1 MSESFSIPAAEL
13 VFEEEIKHSRFI
25 SLLFHCQSAED
36 FRCTLKDIRQRYP
49 GATHYCQAFVAGRPG
64 DTMMVGFSDDG
75 EPAGSAGRPMLAV
88 LQGSGI
94 GEIGAV
100 VVRYYG
106 GIKLG
111 VGGLVRA
118 YASGLKQALPQ
129 LTTAQ
134 KLLRYPASIECDYAM
149 LRDVEYMIERHQ
161 GVITHRDFGG
171 AVALKFELPAS
182 QRVELNQQLATVS
195 QGAVQAR
202 FDQ

>member
-1 MSESFSIPAAEL
+1 MTESYPVPAAEL

-25 SLLFHCQSAED
+25 SLLFRCESPEQ
-36 FRCTLKDIRQRYP
+36 FRQALADIRVRYP
-49 GATHYCQAFVAGRPG
+49 GATHYCQAFVSGKPG
-64 DTMMVGFSDDG
+64 CTMTAGFSDDG

-118 YASGLKQALPQ
+118 YASGVKQALPELQ
-129 LTTAQ
+129 TEL
-134 KLLRYPASIECDYAM
+134 KLLRYPAALECDYGL
-149 LRDVEYMIERHQ
+149 LRDVEYVIERHQ

-171 AVALKFELPAS
+171 AVALEFELPKSEQEA
-182 QRVELNQQLATVS
+182 LNLQLATVS